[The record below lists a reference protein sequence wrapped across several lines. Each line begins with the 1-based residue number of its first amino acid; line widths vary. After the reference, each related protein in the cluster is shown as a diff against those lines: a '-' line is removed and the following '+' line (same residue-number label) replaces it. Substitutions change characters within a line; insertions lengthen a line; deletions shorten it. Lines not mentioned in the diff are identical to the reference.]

1 MRKLFNALFL
11 ILAFVMAYLLYKS
24 IEEPIAF
31 ADYRQKR
38 KAVVVEQLET
48 IRKAQEMYR
57 DITGEFAHTFDTL
70 NQVLKTEDFALIK
83 VIGDPDDPNFTG
95 EITYDTTFRSA
106 LDSVR
111 TLGIDL
117 EKLRYVPFTD
127 NKVEFEID
135 AQVVQYQS
143 TEVPVV
149 QVGTPWKNFMG
160 EYADPRFAQYD
171 RKYNPSAAIK
181 FGDLSKPNLSGNW
194 E

>member
-1 MRKLFNALFL
+1 MRKLFNVLFL
-11 ILAFVMAYLLYKS
+11 VLAAAMAYLLYKS

-31 ADYRQKR
+31 ADFRTSR
-38 KAVVVEQLET
+38 KAVVVKKLET

-57 DITGEFAHTFDTL
+57 DITDEFAPTFDTL
-70 NQVLKTEDFALIK
+70 QQVLTEGKFIIIN
-83 VIGDPDDPNFTG
+83 VNGDPDDPNFNG
-95 EITYDTTFRSA
+95 VLTYDTTFISA
-106 LDSVR
+106 LDS
-111 TLGIDL
+111 TKALGIDL
-117 EKLRYVPFTD
+117 ADLRYVPFTD
-127 NKVEFEID
+127 NKVEFDID

-160 EYADPRFAQYD
+160 EYADPRFASYD
-171 RKYNPSAAIK
+171 RKYIPSKAIK